1 MGILPKPLEK
11 KLKKRYGDGFL
22 DPLSPVK
29 YLSTGIDQLD
39 RLLGGGIAQGKIVEV
54 FGKPRSGKT
63 TLVYHLASQHLKRGG
78 WVVWSDA
85 EAAFDPAYAAGF
97 GIVQDGENFLAFR
110 PSTLEQQFAVLTSVF
125 QNKFGGMAVIDS
137 LAAALPA
144 AELGDDTGTPKPG
157 KHALIVGQNLRRYP
171 SLLAQSGSVLIVINQ
186 TRTAMDIVQK
196 GGRPRR
202 PGGLE
207 TTPGGDALKFY
218 TTYRFRLARVKT
230 MKTIEVKGQEV
241 QPFISRLFVVKNRTR
256 GLENEAID
264 LLIVPGFACRYHAVV
279 ERKRMVEDGE
289 VE

>member
-1 MGILPKPLEK
+1 M
-11 KLKKRYGDGFL
+11 
-22 DPLSPVK
+22 
-29 YLSTGIDQLD
+29 
-39 RLLGGGIAQGKIVEV
+39 
-54 FGKPRSGKT
+54 
-63 TLVYHLASQHLKRGG
+63 
-78 WVVWSDA
+78 VWSDA

-97 GIVQDGENFLAFR
+97 GIVQDGETFLAFR
-110 PSTLEQQFAVLTSVF
+110 PSTLEQQFAVLTSIL

-144 AELGDDTGTPKPG
+144 AELEDDTGAPKPG
-157 KHALIVGQNLRRYP
+157 KHALVVGQNLRRYP
-171 SLLAQSGSVLIVINQ
+171 SLLAQNGSVLIVINQ
-186 TRTAMDIVQK
+186 TRTAMDIIQK
-196 GGRPRR
+196 GGRPRPRR

-218 TTYRFRLARVKT
+218 ATYRFRLARVKT
-230 MKTIEVKGQEV
+230 MKAIKIKGQEI

-264 LLIVPGFACRYHAVV
+264 LLIVPGFTCRYHATV